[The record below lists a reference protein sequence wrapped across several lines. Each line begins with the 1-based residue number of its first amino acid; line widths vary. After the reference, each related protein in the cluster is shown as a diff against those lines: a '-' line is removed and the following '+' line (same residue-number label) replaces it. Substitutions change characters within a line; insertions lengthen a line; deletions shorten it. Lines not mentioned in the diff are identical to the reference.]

1 MTVVLKPADDKE
13 VAEYMTDYLRN
24 QVTKMGLDNTIEG
37 YVDMSAIKENMTKEH
52 ILVVQ
57 NLRRGGY
64 HIQKVGNK
72 EDE

>member
-13 VAEYMTDYLRN
+13 VAEYMTDYLWN